1 MNLRRV
7 PLAVGDVWRLM
18 RLHTRLSL
26 QGVEDVAARGPGP
39 GGSGIVVSLT
49 TVPSRIERILPALNS
64 LLDQTVIPDRIF
76 LALPSLSKR
85 EQTGYVVPEELHGH
99 PRVTV
104 LPSSRDWGPATK
116 FIPALLQL
124 ADTPDAAIL
133 AVDDDNVYPRTFV
146 ETFRRFATLLPDA
159 ALSLRGCAVPPSLRW
174 RDCREYPGTAIT
186 SPARTDI
193 VEGCGGILV
202 RPRFFDAHLLD
213 YAAAPPEAFFVDDVW
228 VSGHLARRGIPRYV
242 VPFSGAFI
250 YLPSLATFSGS
261 ALDRD
266 VNRSG
271 RNNDI
276 LMEHFSADWR
286 RA

>member
-1 MNLRRV
+1 MNLRRM
-7 PLAVGDVWRLM
+7 PQGAADVWRLV
-18 RLHTRLSL
+18 RLHARLSL
-26 QGVEDVAARGPGP
+26 QGADDVAARGSESD
-39 GGSGIVVSLT
+39 GSGIVVSLT
-49 TVPSRIERILPALNS
+49 TVPSRIARILPALNS

-76 LALPSLSKR
+76 VALPPRSTR

-116 FIPALLQL
+116 VIPALLRM

-159 ALSLRGCAVPPSLRW
+159 ALSLRGFAVPTSMRW
-174 RDCREYPGTAIT
+174 RDCREFTGTAVT
-186 SPARTDI
+186 APARTDI
-193 VEGCGGILV
+193 VQGCGGILV
-202 RPRFFDAHLLD
+202 RPRFFDADLLD
-213 YAAAPPEAFFVDDVW
+213 YASAPREAFFVDDIW
-228 VSGHLARRGIPRYV
+228 ISGHLARRGIPRYV
-242 VPFSGAFI
+242 VPFPGAFI

-261 ALDRD
+261 ALDRG

-271 RNNDI
+271 RNNDL
-276 LMEHFSADWR
+276 LMDHFSADWR

>member
-1 MNLRRV
+1 MKLRRV
-7 PLAVGDVWRLM
+7 PQGAADVWRLV
-18 RLHTRLSL
+18 RLHARPSL
-26 QGVEDVAARGPGP
+26 QDVDDVSPAGPEP
-39 GGSGIVVSLT
+39 DGSGIVVSLT
-49 TVPSRIERILPALNS
+49 TVPSRIARILPALNS

-76 LALPSLSKR
+76 VALPSHSTR
-85 EQTGYVVPEELHGH
+85 ERTGYVVPDELHAN

-104 LPSSRDWGPATK
+104 LPSCRDWGPATK
-116 FIPALLQL
+116 VIPALLRM

-159 ALSLRGCAVPPSLRW
+159 ALSLRGYAVPTSRRW
-174 RDCREYPGTAIT
+174 RDCREFPGTKIT
-186 SPARTDI
+186 APARTDI
-193 VEGCGGILV
+193 VQGCGGILV
-202 RPRFFDAHLLD
+202 RPRFFDADFLD
-213 YAAAPPEAFFVDDVW
+213 YAAAPSEAFFVDDIW
-228 VSGHLARRGIPRYV
+228 ISGHLARRGIARYV

-261 ALDRD
+261 ALDWG

-271 RNNDI
+271 RNNDV
-276 LMEHFSADWR
+276 LMDHFSADWR